1 MTADDSTGR
10 LPSEPTGS
18 ADEARD
24 LLADRLIDSA
34 TQALELFTV
43 HLGIELGLYRALD
56 GGVSEGELAT
66 RASIAPRYAREWLEQ
81 QVVAGI
87 IDVDNP
93 SDAAPD
99 RVYRLP
105 FGHTEVLLD
114 ADSPYHTGPVATI
127 LAGIARALPLMPG
140 AFRSGGGVPFGAYG
154 AEIRDGI
161 RALNRPGF
169 IHDLATTWLPAMPDV
184 VARLESD
191 PPARVLDLGCGEGVS
206 TIAIATAY
214 PQARVVG
221 LDMDE
226 PSVAAAR
233 AAAQRAGVG
242 DRVEFEIADA
252 ARMNDR
258 GPFDLVTIFEALHDM
273 GDAVGVLT
281 SVRGVLAE
289 RGVLFVAD
297 ERVADEFT
305 PTPDAVERMSYGF
318 SVLHCLP
325 ATMAEHPVEAAG
337 TVLRAPTVERWAQN
351 AGFAACTRLPMD
363 NDSWQ
368 FYRMDAGQPFRASR
382 PAGAV

>member
-1 MTADDSTGR
+1 MTANDSTVTR
-10 LPSEPTGS
+10 PSEPSGDPVGT
-18 ADEARD
+18 DEARD
-24 LLADRLIDSA
+24 LLADRLMDSA
-34 TQALELFTV
+34 MQALELFTV

-56 GGVSEGELAT
+56 GGVREDELAI
-66 RASIAPRYAREWLEQ
+66 RAGIAPRYAREWLEQ

-87 IDVDNP
+87 VDVDNP
-93 SDAAPD
+93 SDVAPD

-105 FGHTEVLLD
+105 LGHAEVLLD
-114 ADSPYHTGPVATI
+114 VDSPYHTGPVATM

-154 AEIRDGI
+154 AEMRDGI
-161 RALNRPGF
+161 RAINRPGF
-169 IHDLATTWLPAMPDV
+169 INDLGTTWLPAMPDV

-191 PPARVLDLGCGEGVS
+191 PPGRVLDLGCGEGVS

-214 PQARVVG
+214 PQARVTG
-221 LDMDE
+221 IDMDE

-233 AAAQRAGVG
+233 AAAERAGVG
-242 DRVEFEIADA
+242 DRVAFEVANA
-252 ARMNDR
+252 GRASDR
-258 GPFDLVTIFEALHDM
+258 LPFDLVTIFEALHDM
-273 GDAVGVLT
+273 ADPVGILT
-281 SVRGVLAE
+281 SVRATLAE

-337 TVLRAPTVERWAQN
+337 TVLRPPTVERWALE
-351 AGFAACTRLPMD
+351 AGFAACTRLPID

-368 FYRMDAGQPFRASR
+368 FYRMDAG
-382 PAGAV
+382 